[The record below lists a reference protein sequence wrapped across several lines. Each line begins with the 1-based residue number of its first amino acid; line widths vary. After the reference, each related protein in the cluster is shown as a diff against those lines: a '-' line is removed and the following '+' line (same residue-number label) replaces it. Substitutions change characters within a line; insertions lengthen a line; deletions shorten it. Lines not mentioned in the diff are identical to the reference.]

1 MKRGSLIIDFGWF
14 GFGAYRGLFPGVC
27 LGPVKLM
34 WLHGTVE
41 AKLQEYRDAL
51 QAARDA
57 LARLMNDGGPSG
69 P

>member
-1 MKRGSLIIDFGWF
+1 M
-14 GFGAYRGLFPGVC
+14 
-27 LGPVKLM
+27 KLM
-34 WLHGTVE
+34 WAHGTVE